1 MAEPDGHDP
10 IRLGRGRTRPP
21 RHCPRGRGR
30 GQGIRSGVMTEQM
43 MRLRHVGVRRPGRH
57 HPGGQQAGQGEA
69 DGPGTWPAR
78 SAGGTAVRW
87 RPASRTRWRCPEPSR
102 AAGWR
107 SAARWPAGDQQGRA
121 RVRQQGRA
129 DPLHH
134 PGRRSAARLHGQT
147 SGDACRDEH
156 DQADPVQPG
165 PAAGVGET
173 AAQQQEPAEG
183 DRVGA
188 DQPLQRRG
196 GDVQVTLDGGQRLGL
211 AVTQPTPF
219 RLVPASSPP
228 AGRLGS
234 GYLDMARTM
243 AGPFMTGE
251 ANPPQRPART
261 PLPAAA
267 PAGRRGHPGLTLA

>member
-1 MAEPDGHDP
+1 
-10 IRLGRGRTRPP
+10 
-21 RHCPRGRGR
+21 
-30 GQGIRSGVMTEQM
+30 

-57 HPGGQQAGQGEA
+57 HPGGTTRAAGR
-69 DGPGTWPAR
+69 PAR
-78 SAGGTAVRW
+78 AKPTAQEHGLRGPLGRTAARW
-87 RPASRTRWRCPEPSR
+87 RPASRHDGDALSPAALPE
-102 AAGWR
+102 WR

-134 PGRRSAARLHGQT
+134 PEGDQQPRLHGQT

-211 AVTQPTPF
+211 AVTQPTRF

-228 AGRLGS
+228 AGRLGP

-267 PAGRRGHPGLTLA
+267 RRADAATPDSRLRDLVQPQPDHAARNRRAAASRSAACQPRRLSSVRAGP